1 MNDSHR
7 SDEGSIPASD
17 GDPERSPR
25 YDQVV
30 RWVEYIEANPPAV
43 WGPQQ
48 NAVVDGQIESARAAD
63 VSADDRDR
71 IRRFAER
78 ELRSDEIKH
87 EDETAE

>member
-17 GDPERSPR
+17 GDPERPPR
-25 YDQVV
+25 YEQVV

-48 NAVVDGQIESARAAD
+48 NAVVDGQIESAQAVD

-78 ELRSDEIKH
+78 ELQLDEM
-87 EDETAE
+87 EDGDGTAK